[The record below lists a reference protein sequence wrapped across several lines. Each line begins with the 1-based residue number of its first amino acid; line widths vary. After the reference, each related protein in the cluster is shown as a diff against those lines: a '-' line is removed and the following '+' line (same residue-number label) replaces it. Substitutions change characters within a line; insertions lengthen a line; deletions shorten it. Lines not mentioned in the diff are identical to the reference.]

1 MTREI
6 LTKHMGF
13 NVDVENMILNII
25 MKYYMVHHLKY
36 IYKSNY
42 FPNKIY

>member
-13 NVDVENMILNII
+13 NVDVENIDFEYNNEILHGASFKI
-25 MKYYMVHHLKY
+25 HL
-36 IYKSNY
+36 
-42 FPNKIY
+42 